1 MELDGLNRIEIGIVT
16 TRVIL
21 NLNHSLCCSQDEDGA
36 GESLAEVS
44 VTETVTKEV
53 SETITEAA
61 KELNDEV
68 LAKAVATVT
77 EITSAEEAKA

>member
-1 MELDGLNRIEIGIVT
+1 MWDGHCRCV
-16 TRVIL
+16 
-21 NLNHSLCCSQDEDGA
+21 SLYLICTICCSQDEDGA

-61 KELNDEV
+61 KELNDEI
-68 LAKAVATVT
+68 LAKAVSTVT
-77 EITSAEEAKA
+77 EITNAEEAKA